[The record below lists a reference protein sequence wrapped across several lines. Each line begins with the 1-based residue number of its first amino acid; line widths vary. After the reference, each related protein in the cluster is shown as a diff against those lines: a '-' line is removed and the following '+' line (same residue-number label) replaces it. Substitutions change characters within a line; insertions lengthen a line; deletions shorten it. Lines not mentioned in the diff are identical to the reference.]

1 MENASKAL
9 VMAGAIIIALV
20 IVSLSFFVFKQWSDK
35 SMKMAD
41 MTEQEIEAFNSK
53 ITPYLGQNVS
63 GSQVNALLTY
73 CLSVNM
79 AAKKNGEEYKAITV
93 SGATTL
99 NIDSTSISRV
109 ATGSS
114 VTYSVIEQYKD
125 GLINTLEITRN
136 P

>member
-9 VMAGAIIIALV
+9 IIAGAVIIAIV
-20 IVSLSFFVFKQWSDK
+20 IVSLSYTVFKKWSDTG
-35 SMKMAD
+35 MKMSD
-41 MTEQEIEAFNSK
+41 MSQQEIEAFNSK

-79 AAKKNGEEYKAITV
+79 AAKNSGETYKAITV
-93 SGATTL
+93 TGATSL

-109 ATGSS
+109 ETGSS
-114 VTYSVIEQYKD
+114 VTYSVEEQYTD
-125 GLINTLEITRN
+125 GLITTLRITKH
-136 P
+136 

>member
-9 VMAGAIIIALV
+9 VMAGAVIIALV
-20 IVSLSFFVFKQWSDK
+20 IVSLSFFVFKQWADK
-35 SMKMAD
+35 GMKMSD

-93 SGATTL
+93 NGETTL
-99 NIDSTSISRV
+99 NIDSTSITRV
-109 ATGSS
+109 TTGSS
-114 VTYSVIEQYKD
+114 VTYKVEEEYQD
-125 GLINTLEITRN
+125 GLIHSLTITHN